1 MIDATLQ
8 IYSKLTRYMDA
19 ICDDKGVEVAINAA
33 PIWNGMNLLKGKG
46 VHLRWITN
54 ITSQNVQWCKEFMK
68 IVEVR
73 HIDGIKGAFGIHD
86 NQYYMASANVLRKG
100 KIFPSELIVSNV
112 SVVVQQQQQIFDLLW
127 DKALPAKQ
135 RIKEIELG
143 LQRQF
148 INTIRD
154 PIEITEAIFD
164 ILASSTSNIEIL
176 ISNDLLFNHLKK
188 IGIIENLVRMQTE
201 RNMDVRILVIFDSKD
216 GKNCLDANGSNSI
229 NNLDSLR
236 YLSKGIFGSNI
247 TTFIVDS
254 TFSLAIEMKDS
265 NNNLD
270 FDESLGIA
278 TYSNSQPTVNTYEII
293 FENLWNKSEFEIT
306 KK

>member
-8 IYSKLTRYMDA
+8 IYSKLTSYMDA
-19 ICDDKGVEVAINAA
+19 ICDDKGVEVTIHAT
-33 PIWNGMNLLKGKG
+33 PIWNGMNLLKSKG

-54 ITSQNVQWCKEFMK
+54 ITSENLKWCKEFMK

-73 HIDGIKGAFGIHD
+73 HIDGIKGAFGVHD

-112 SVVVQQQQQIFDLLW
+112 KVVVQQQQQIFDLLW

-154 PIEITEAIFD
+154 PAEITEAVFH
-164 ILASSTSNIEIL
+164 ILASSTSSIEIL

-188 IGIIENLVRMQTE
+188 IGIIEKIVRMQTE
-201 RNMDVRILVIFDSKD
+201 RNMDVRILVIIDNKD
-216 GKNCLDANGSNSI
+216 GKNRLDTNGSKSN
-229 NNLDSLR
+229 NNLDNLR

-247 TTFIVDS
+247 TTFVVDS

-265 NNNLD
+265 NDNVD

-278 TYSNSQPTVNTYEII
+278 TYSNSPPTVNTYEII
-293 FENLWNKSEFEIT
+293 FENLWNKSEFEII